1 MGRILGLDHGTKRI
15 GLAVSDALGLAAHG
29 LPTLSRAGMEVDL
42 AAIAALV
49 AEREID
55 EVVVGLPRNMDG
67 SEGLQ
72 AKQARAFAARLRE
85 ALGLPVSFEDER
97 LTSERAQRALAE
109 GTVWPRSSS
118 CSSSWSDAASR
129 DKGKA
134 HEAPS
139 ASVPGPGARAGR
151 VWPGCG

>member
-109 GTVWPRSSS
+109 GGLTRGKRKQRVDRL
-118 CSSSWSDAASR
+118 AAQFILQQFLER
-129 DKGKA
+129 RRKQRQG
-134 HEAPS
+134 E
-139 ASVPGPGARAGR
+139 GP
-151 VWPGCG
+151 